1 MMYINNFVVNMVSK
15 ASQPSRFL
23 EATKTIPVIGDQPS
37 HDLFFSLSTATF
49 KAKMTSRNAKN
60 HSDGRSHDTGNVA
73 TGKTSS

>member
-1 MMYINNFVVNMVSK
+1 MLLYEEEAFLSLSNLKPVLLFFGGNKNNSCYWR
-15 ASQPSRFL
+15 S
-23 EATKTIPVIGDQPS
+23 QPS
-37 HDLFFSLSTATF
+37 HDLFSTF